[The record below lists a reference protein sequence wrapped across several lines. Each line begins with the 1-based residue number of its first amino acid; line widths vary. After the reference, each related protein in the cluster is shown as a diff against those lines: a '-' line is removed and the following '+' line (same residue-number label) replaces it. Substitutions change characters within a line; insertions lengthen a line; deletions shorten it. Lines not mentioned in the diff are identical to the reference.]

1 MISKDTIRAFDLSNA
16 AVEVLEEA
24 GCSDATVEADF
35 SYVDVSDNGAALLR
49 DCLAEADDDREQ
61 GWTEYVLS
69 MVWAAQ
75 RAHDEQVSRDEENAV
90 SAAALE
96 RR

>member
-1 MISKDTIRAFDLSNA
+1 MISKDTIRAFDLSSS

-35 SYVDVSDNGAALLR
+35 AYVDVSDNGAALLR
-49 DCLAEADDDREQ
+49 DCLAEADDDRVQ
-61 GWTEYVLS
+61 GWKEYVLS

-75 RAHDEQVSRDEENAV
+75 RAHDEQVSRDEENAD
-90 SAAALE
+90 STAALD